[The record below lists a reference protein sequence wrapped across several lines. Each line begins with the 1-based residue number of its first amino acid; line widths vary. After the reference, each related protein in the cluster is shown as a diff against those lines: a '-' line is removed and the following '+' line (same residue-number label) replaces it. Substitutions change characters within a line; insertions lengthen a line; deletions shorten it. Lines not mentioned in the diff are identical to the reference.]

1 MPSRRG
7 LILVVDDQAGV
18 RRLIQEVFREVGY
31 RVLTATNG
39 QEALAAAAAYAPS
52 AVILDMKMPIM
63 DGLETLR
70 VLKAAQ
76 PKLLVVMMTAVG
88 DGDQINEALSSG
100 AHSCVSKP
108 FDVFAL
114 RKLVTDVLD
123 KEGKA

>member
-1 MPSRRG
+1 MPNRNA

-39 QEALAAAAAYAPS
+39 QEALAVAAAEFPA
-52 AVILDMKMPIM
+52 AVLLDMKMPVM

-70 VLKAAQ
+70 ALKMIHPGVLV
-76 PKLLVVMMTAVG
+76 LMMTAVG
-88 DGDQINEALSSG
+88 DGDQVTEALSSG
-100 AHSCVSKP
+100 AHFCVSKP

-114 RKLVTDVLD
+114 RSLVMDVLE
-123 KEGKA
+123 KEEEA